1 MNNFFRLDR
10 NKFGGGVMVYVRKDI
25 PSHRL
30 NKHNFKKCVEGMFIE
45 INLRKTKLLLF
56 ATYHSTHEVYGMS
69 DGDYLEEIGMALDVY
84 SNYDK
89 FLLAGDFNMEEQ
101 ETLLNDFLFEYKANN
116 LVKEKTCFKS
126 IENPSCV
133 DLFITN
139 SYRSFQ
145 NTTIVST
152 GLSDFHKMII
162 TVMKTTFPKAKP
174 KIVFYRDYKKF
185 EEAKFRNDL
194 RLELQNKSVENYEK
208 FEQIFLNVLD
218 KHAPSKKKIL
228 RANHKPYMTKVLRK
242 AIMRRSALENK
253 YYKSK
258 SVEAKMLYKKQ
269 KNYTIKL
276 MKIEKRKYFSNLKV
290 NNFTDNRKF
299 WNTVKPLFSNTGVT
313 SQTIT
318 LVEGENVISDD
329 QEVAETFNQFFDES
343 VASLKI
349 HDNKILQ
356 NDTWGLSN
364 PVDIALRK
372 FQDHP
377 SVRNINKM
385 VDKESKFCFSKVTK
399 VDIERELK
407 SLKTRKA
414 STFLGIPA
422 KHLKQVTDII
432 LEPLMKIWNVEVIHN
447 LKFPTKLKY
456 ADISPIF
463 KKLERIFAK
472 NYRPVSILPVV

>member
-1 MNNFFRLDR
+1 MVLSETSEERNTTEDSWTSSLHDTPITKENTMENTNSENAFTILRGIRIKNVDSVIIASLNINSLGNKIDALKEVIGNNIDILIIVETKIDSSFPDEQFFIHGFREPFRLDR

-56 ATYHSTHEVYGMS
+56 ATYHSTHEVYGMN

-194 RLELQNKSVENYEK
+194 RLELQNKSVENYEN

-276 MKIEKRKYFSNLKV
+276 MKTEKRKYFSNLKV
-290 NNFTDNRKF
+290 NNFTDNKKF
-299 WNTVKPLFSNTGVT
+299 WNTVKPLFFNTGV
-313 SQTIT
+313 
-318 LVEGENVISDD
+318 
-329 QEVAETFNQFFDES
+329 
-343 VASLKI
+343 
-349 HDNKILQ
+349 
-356 NDTWGLSN
+356 
-364 PVDIALRK
+364 
-372 FQDHP
+372 
-377 SVRNINKM
+377 
-385 VDKESKFCFSKVTK
+385 
-399 VDIERELK
+399 
-407 SLKTRKA
+407 
-414 STFLGIPA
+414 IP
-422 KHLKQVTDII
+422 
-432 LEPLMKIWNVEVIHN
+432 
-447 LKFPTKLKY
+447 
-456 ADISPIF
+456 
-463 KKLERIFAK
+463 
-472 NYRPVSILPVV
+472 